1 MPYLQLDGQ
10 QHVLASGDNPIGAG
24 AAVRVVIAG
33 SGVEGVY
40 AVVQVGADGG
50 VVIRRMNQPV
60 RVNGVQLGAEP
71 APLLHG
77 DKIEIAG
84 RELIFGEDR
93 RAGSTQYVSPIAA
106 PSGVS
111 SRTPTPPQAVGRM
124 ATPVRA
130 STATGGR
137 LISLVDGRE
146 YVVPTSGLVIG
157 RDPTCDVVVPST
169 EVSRKHALVSAS
181 DEGYV
186 LTDTSTNGV
195 QVNGERV
202 RNQRGLARG
211 DLIRIA
217 DEEFRFYADPTAAAR
232 QVLAILEVM
241 SGGLLKGRRFEVR
254 SPLTHIGRGAHND
267 VVLPDESVSDSHAKL
282 QRRESGW
289 VIVDM
294 DSTNGT
300 YVGGRRI
307 AGEQALIGTPDVRF
321 GGIKLIFRGTEGTA
335 PSAGGEAA
343 AGAPATRVIASLKG
357 APRAD
362 APTPVATRSAAEEPN
377 ESSMLQQ
384 VGGWRGPST
393 IVWVVSVLALVIG
406 VLLLLTSR

>member
-93 RAGSTQYVSPIAA
+93 RAGSTQYVSPVAA

>member
-146 YVVPTSGLVIG
+146 YVVPTSGLVMG

>member
-335 PSAGGEAA
+335 PSAGGDAA

>member
-1 MPYLQLDGQ
+1 
-10 QHVLASGDNPIGAG
+10 
-24 AAVRVVIAG
+24 
-33 SGVEGVY
+33 
-40 AVVQVGADGG
+40 
-50 VVIRRMNQPV
+50 
-60 RVNGVQLGAEP
+60 
-71 APLLHG
+71 
-77 DKIEIAG
+77 
-84 RELIFGEDR
+84 
-93 RAGSTQYVSPIAA
+93 
-106 PSGVS
+106 
-111 SRTPTPPQAVGRM
+111 
-124 ATPVRA
+124 
-130 STATGGR
+130 
-137 LISLVDGRE
+137 
-146 YVVPTSGLVIG
+146 
-157 RDPTCDVVVPST
+157 
-169 EVSRKHALVSAS
+169 
-181 DEGYV
+181 
-186 LTDTSTNGV
+186 
-195 QVNGERV
+195 
-202 RNQRGLARG
+202 
-211 DLIRIA
+211 LIRIS